1 MQIQL
6 GRNYSLFEGS
16 QKSACQKLPEGMVR
30 TCKAAKGVLSPPL
43 GAGLLD
49 PSGIDITLNQYC
61 HIINTVGTVIA
72 DALEGVVSQ

>member
-1 MQIQL
+1 
-6 GRNYSLFEGS
+6 
-16 QKSACQKLPEGMVR
+16 MVR